1 MQNTLNTLLTNFQQK
16 ILELSSRDFHRLAA
30 IGEGVL
36 ATSIW
41 SSSFVFV
48 KLALESMGPLT
59 IAGLRYFLA
68 FIVLIPWLINRKS
81 FKQSISGKTWTRLMA
96 IGLSAYTIGNGA
108 MFWGLKFLPATT
120 VSFLLSLLPIFILV
134 GSIVWLAEKPTKTQV
149 FGVFISLL
157 GSLLFFSSG
166 FRPGEPAGIAIVSI
180 GIIGFMVFGILGR
193 EIARIKGLDT
203 LTLTAIPLAIG
214 GGILLLIALPLEG
227 LPSYSIKTLGIVL
240 WLAVVNTAIAYL
252 LYNHAL
258 QCLTALEMNILLNI
272 GPVGTALLSWWLLNE
287 KLGVIKIIGLVI
299 MILGVM
305 FVQRIHADNNKM

>member
-1 MQNTLNTLLTNFQQK
+1 
-16 ILELSSRDFHRLAA
+16 
-30 IGEGVL
+30 
-36 ATSIW
+36 
-41 SSSFVFV
+41 
-48 KLALESMGPLT
+48 
-59 IAGLRYFLA
+59 
-68 FIVLIPWLINRKS
+68 
-81 FKQSISGKTWTRLMA
+81 MA

-193 EIARIKGLDT
+193 EIARIKSLHT
-203 LTLTAIPLAIG
+203 LTL
-214 GGILLLIALPLEG
+214 
-227 LPSYSIKTLGIVL
+227 
-240 WLAVVNTAIAYL
+240 TAIAYL

-258 QCLTALEMNILLNI
+258 QSLTALEMNILLNI
-272 GPVGTALLSWWLLNE
+272 GPIGTALLSWWLLDE
-287 KLGVIKIIGLVI
+287 HLGIIKIIGLVI

>member
-1 MQNTLNTLLTNFQQK
+1 MQNTINTLLTNIQQK

-193 EIARIKGLDT
+193 EIARIKSLHT
-203 LTLTAIPLAIG
+203 LTL
-214 GGILLLIALPLEG
+214 
-227 LPSYSIKTLGIVL
+227 
-240 WLAVVNTAIAYL
+240 TAIAYL

-258 QCLTALEMNILLNI
+258 QSLTALEMNILLNI
-272 GPVGTALLSWWLLNE
+272 GPIGTALLSWWLLDE
-287 KLGVIKIIGLVI
+287 HLGIIKIIGLVI

>member
-1 MQNTLNTLLTNFQQK
+1 MQNTINTLLTNIQQK

-81 FKQSISGKTWTRLMA
+81 FIQSISGKTWTRLMA

-193 EIARIKGLDT
+193 EIARIKSLHT
-203 LTLTAIPLAIG
+203 LTL
-214 GGILLLIALPLEG
+214 
-227 LPSYSIKTLGIVL
+227 
-240 WLAVVNTAIAYL
+240 TAIAYL

-258 QCLTALEMNILLNI
+258 QSLTALEMNILLNI
-272 GPVGTALLSWWLLNE
+272 GPIGTALLSWWLLDE
-287 KLGVIKIIGLVI
+287 HLGIIKIIGLVI

>member
-1 MQNTLNTLLTNFQQK
+1 MQNTINTLLTNIQQK

-193 EIARIKGLDT
+193 EIARIKGLHT
-203 LTLTAIPLAIG
+203 LTL
-214 GGILLLIALPLEG
+214 
-227 LPSYSIKTLGIVL
+227 
-240 WLAVVNTAIAYL
+240 TAIAYL

-258 QCLTALEMNILLNI
+258 QSLTALEMNILLNI
-272 GPVGTALLSWWLLNE
+272 GPIGTALLSWWLLDE
-287 KLGVIKIIGLVI
+287 HLGIIKIIGLVI